1 MEEELIGIKNSAIS
15 LILESPDLKN
25 LEEVKLQ
32 FLGRSGKL
40 TLAIK
45 GIAKLPEDRR
55 PEIGALANEVKQTLE
70 NAICQLGCS
79 ISPSAIED
87 NPMYHILQCF
97 INSKGSSW
105 IKIFQS
111 WI

>member
-70 NAICQLGCS
+70 NAIDQKAKDLKGGEILKRKGKIDVTNPAILPPLG
-79 ISPSAIED
+79 
-87 NPMYHILQCF
+87 HLH
-97 INSKGSSW
+97 
-105 IKIFQS
+105 
-111 WI
+111 